1 MVKRRRAGLYITMS
15 EIVTLAEAQ
24 EMLI

>member
-1 MVKRRRAGLYITMS
+1 VKGRRAGLYITMS